1 MKSKYLNVKTDYE
14 GITFDSKKELK
25 KYKEY
30 KDLEEKGEIRDLKRQ
45 VEFVLIEK
53 FKLDGKSYRKTS
65 YIADFTYIST
75 KDDKLHVVDV
85 KSPYTR
91 KNPIYRLKKKLMAQ
105 KYQIVIEEV

>member
-1 MKSKYLNVKTDYE
+1 MKSKYLNIKTDYD
-14 GITFDSKKELK
+14 GITFDSKKEFK

-30 KDLEEKGEIRDLKRQ
+30 KELEEKGEIKDLKRQ
-45 VEFVLIEK
+45 VEFVLIDK
-53 FKLDGKSYRKTS
+53 FKLNGKAYRKTA

-91 KNPIYRLKKKLMAQ
+91 KNPIYRLKKKLMAER
-105 KYQIVIEEV
+105 YQIVIEEV